1 MTKSCSRD
9 SGSEKNEKKSN
20 KCTYRFEIFFFMKK
34 FDSSCLERYV
44 NLVKR

>member
-20 KCTYRFEIFFFMKK
+20 KCTYRFLGNFFFHEKI
-34 FDSSCLERYV
+34 
-44 NLVKR
+44 